1 MTSNPDTLTV
11 AVVEDDSN
19 VRLSLV
25 QILKQTEHIAC
36 VGDYASGEEAVSG
49 LAQKPADVVLMDINL
64 PGMNGVD
71 CVRKVVCLLPEVQIL
86 MLTVYKD
93 TDTIF
98 QALESGAS
106 GYLLKP
112 VRAQQLI
119 EAVRDVATGGAP
131 MSSAIARQVVA
142 AFRGKP
148 PVTREADDI
157 TSLSER
163 EHHVLRLLAEGY
175 LYKQVA
181 VELDISINTLY
192 EHIRR
197 IYRKLHVHSREEAIT
212 HYRSRT

>member
-1 MTSNPDTLTV
+1 MAAERRLCPGWRRRLLTW
-11 AVVEDDSN
+11 
-19 VRLSLV
+19 
-25 QILKQTEHIAC
+25 C
-36 VGDYASGEEAVSG
+36 
-49 LAQKPADVVLMDINL
+49 MDINL
-64 PGMNGVD
+64 PGMNGVE
-71 CVRKVVCLLPEVQIL
+71 CVRKLVRLLPEVQII

-142 AFRGKP
+142 AFRGKS
-148 PVTREADDI
+148 PVTREADEV

-163 EHHVLRLLAEGY
+163 EYHVPASTRGGLSLQAGRRRARHQY
-175 LYKQVA
+175 QHP
-181 VELDISINTLY
+181 Y

-197 IYRKLHVHSREEAIT
+197 IYRKLHVHSREEAIS
-212 HYRSRT
+212 HYRSRA

>member
-1 MTSNPDTLTV
+1 MSSNPDPLTV

-36 VGDYASGEEAVSG
+36 VGDYGSGEEALSG

-71 CVRKVVCLLPEVQIL
+71 CVRKLVGFLPEVQII

-106 GYLLKP
+106 GYMLKP

-131 MSSAIARQVVA
+131 MSSAIARKVVA

-148 PVTREADDI
+148 AATREADEL

-163 EHHVLRLLAEGY
+163 EYHVLRLLAEGY